1 MPSTGCDDVC
11 VDETRIDRWLW
22 AVRQFKTRSEA
33 TKACTAGHVSVN
45 GRAAKPA
52 APVRIGDRVTARV
65 HSTDRLLEVLRVIDK
80 RVGAPI
86 AATCLVDHTPPPPP
100 EDPDAPMWKRE
111 RGMGRPTK
119 RDRRQ
124 LDRLRGH

>member
-1 MPSTGCDDVC
+1 MAPSDLT
-11 VDETRIDRWLW
+11 ETRIDRWLW

-33 TKACTAGHVSVN
+33 TKACTAGHVTVN
-45 GRAAKPA
+45 GRPAKPA
-52 APVRIGDRVTARV
+52 ATVRAGDRVSARV
-65 HSTDRLLEVLRVIDK
+65 HGIQRELEVVRIIDN

-86 AATCLVDHTPPPPP
+86 AASCLVDHTPPPPP
-100 EDPDAPMWKRE
+100 EDPDAPIWERE

-124 LDRLRGH
+124 LDRLRGL

>member
-1 MPSTGCDDVC
+1 MEGVAPSDLT
-11 VDETRIDRWLW
+11 ETRIDRWLW

-33 TKACTAGHVSVN
+33 TKACTAGHVTVN
-45 GRAAKPA
+45 GRPAKPA
-52 APVRIGDRVTARV
+52 ATVRAGDRVSARV
-65 HSTDRLLEVLRVIDK
+65 HGIQRELEVVRIIDN

-100 EDPDAPMWKRE
+100 EDPDAPIWERD

-124 LDRLRGH
+124 LDRLRGL

>member
-1 MPSTGCDDVC
+1 MAPDPT
-11 VDETRIDRWLW
+11 ETRIDRWLW
-22 AVRQFKTRSEA
+22 SVRQFKTRSEA
-33 TKACTAGHVSVN
+33 TKACAAGHVTVN
-45 GRAAKPA
+45 GRPAKAAH
-52 APVRIGDRVTARV
+52 VLRVGDRVTARV
-65 HSTDRLLEVLRVIDK
+65 HGVERQLEVVRVIDN

-100 EDPDAPMWKRE
+100 EDPDAPIWERD

-124 LDRLRGH
+124 LDRLRRGY